1 MCPVRITSVVAA
13 LAALSVASLAEPEVT
28 TSTGRPQ
35 REYTSA
41 DGRLTLRVE
50 RGRPGRSA
58 ARSCRATLIAREA
71 GAGESGVE
79 KPGPR
84 WERPLVNEGS
94 PVAAAIRNDGRF
106 VVTLGEAPRGRLQ
119 NALVIYGDR
128 GQLLRHFLLS
138 DLLSRDDWRH
148 VDLQA
153 RSRGADWLKDAQLE
167 FIPEP
172 EQFVATLPWGREVR
186 VDLKSLRLVRAAGEA
201 ADDELPPDVL
211 AMLSGD
217 AGRAEHAA
225 DDVQG
230 DSLADAAVDEVTQD
244 VMETLVVGPDGEAQ
258 VNIQAAIEALES
270 GAAAPRVVFEIA
282 DGKLTIRNEN
292 GEVLQR
298 IDHPVVTGD
307 GEDPSA
313 GNPEGDGAG
322 MTDAPAGAAE
332 VDVEGRHDLPD
343 AVLNVPGQPDA
354 PEDLAPLNDPYADF
368 PAPDPGQYAD
378 YMAWL
383 NELSHVDG
391 PSAAPLYD
399 SAAEKV
405 VRYEGERALLDAAMR
420 GDAEALR
427 SPEIAAWIESNRA
440 AVEDI
445 RAATKL
451 EYRGYE
457 LKSEKGDLISAM
469 LPNLSPVREATRAM
483 IAGGRQ
489 AQAEGRVADAVTAYL
504 DAARAGAQTGQGHT
518 LIESLVGVAVQSAAN
533 NAILD
538 LAASASAGEV
548 DFDAIA
554 SELEQAGAPRP
565 PSQTMQAERVMFLDS
580 TQRLFERDPDSGRVR
595 PSPQG
600 IQQFLAFGASSGD
613 DPTSLSMAW
622 NLAGANFDDTIA
634 EGNAYYDRIA
644 AAAALPYQE
653 GRAVLREVEESLTQ
667 PTANP
672 VLRSLL
678 PAFSRSQFIRTRGE
692 TERRGTVTVARIRA
706 FEQRNG
712 RLPDSLDEL
721 GAGSSF
727 IDPFSNTG
735 FRYERTGD
743 GGFRL
748 YSLGDNGQDDGGVHD
763 PKAETDDF
771 VIWPRQ
777 PQR

>member
-1 MCPVRITSVVAA
+1 MCSVRITSVVAA
-13 LAALSVASLAEPEVT
+13 LAALSVPSLAEPEVT
-28 TSTGRPQ
+28 ISTGRPQ

-58 ARSCRATLIAREA
+58 ARSCRATLMAREA
-71 GAGESGVE
+71 GEGESGVE

-153 RSRGADWLKDAQLE
+153 RSRGADWLKDARLE

-172 EQFVATLPWGREVR
+172 EQFVATLAWGREVR

-201 ADDELPPDVL
+201 SDDELPPDVL

-217 AGRAEHAA
+217 AERAEHAA

-230 DSLADAAVDEVTQD
+230 ESLADAAMDEVTQD
-244 VMETLVVGPDGEAQ
+244 AVDTLVVGPDGEAQ
-258 VNIQAAIEALES
+258 VNIQAAIEALDT
-270 GAAAPRVVFEIA
+270 GALAPRVVFEFA

-292 GEVLQR
+292 GDVLQQIAPVEIR
-298 IDHPVVTGD
+298 DAEDQSGEHP
-307 GEDPSA
+307 ER
-313 GNPEGDGAG
+313 DGAG
-322 MTDAPAGAAE
+322 MMDAPAGVAE
-332 VDVEGRHDLPD
+332 VDVEGARDVPD
-343 AVLNVPGQPDA
+343 AFRIAPGQPDA
-354 PEDLAPLNDPYADF
+354 PEDLAPLNEPYADF
-368 PAPDPGQYAD
+368 PAPDPGQHTD

-383 NELSHVDG
+383 NGLSRVDG

-399 SAAEKV
+399 LAAEKV
-405 VRYEGERALLDAAMR
+405 VRYEGDRALLDAAMR

-457 LKSEKGDLISAM
+457 LKSENGDLISAM

-489 AQAEGRVADAVTAYL
+489 AQAEGRVADAVTDYL
-504 DAARAGAQTGQGHT
+504 DAARVGAQTGQGHT
-518 LIESLVGVAVQSAAN
+518 LIESLVGVAIQSAAN

-580 TQRLFERDPDSGRVR
+580 TQRLFERDPNSGEVR

-600 IQQFLAFGASSGD
+600 IQQFLAYGASSGD

-622 NLAGANFDDTIA
+622 NLAGANFDETIA

-653 GRAVLREVEESLTQ
+653 GRAALREVEASLTQ
-667 PTANP
+667 ATANP

-692 TERRGTVTVARIRA
+692 AERRGAVTVARIRA

-712 RLPDSLDEL
+712 RLPESLDEL
-721 GAGSSF
+721 GASPSF
-727 IDPFSNTG
+727 VDPFTNTS

-763 PKAETDDF
+763 QKAETGDF

-777 PQR
+777 PQK